1 MLEYW
6 APMMMATMTARM
18 KLAMK
23 YLLADERDL
32 MAKDS
37 SEVRVEGLLRSY

>member
-6 APMMMATMTARM
+6 APRMMAMTTVRM

-23 YLLADERDL
+23 CLLADERDL
-32 MAKDS
+32 MVKDS
-37 SEVRVEGLLRSY
+37 SEVQVEGPLRSY